1 MAESVPIGSAVAKA
15 TNIITG
21 GEGSDNLQG
30 DGGICSFN
38 RRAISVSII
47 FLMVMVMVDG
57 VLLGQAASIP

>member
-47 FLMVMVMVDG
+47 FLMVMVDG